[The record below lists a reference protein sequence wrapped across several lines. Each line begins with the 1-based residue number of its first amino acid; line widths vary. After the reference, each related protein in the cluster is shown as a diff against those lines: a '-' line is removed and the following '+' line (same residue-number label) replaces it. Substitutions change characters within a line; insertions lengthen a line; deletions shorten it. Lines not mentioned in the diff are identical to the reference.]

1 MLCCGEKDGQL
12 DSTGWSWALPAVPG
26 KKEAALRFLGRRE
39 VVTSLQRF
47 PRESA
52 RGGSDSGPLETP
64 HGVGAAWSLPQVSPR
79 PRFPIAASGRGGNQ
93 LLESGPGFYYC

>member
-12 DSTGWSWALPAVPG
+12 DSTGWLWALPAVPG

-52 RGGSDSGPLETP
+52 RGGSDPGPLETP